1 MLERALFFR
10 LLGQLSFMDL
20 SLLQTLIVCWYSL
33 FSRKAPILPFSDH
46 DMTLVG
52 GNHVQQT
59 WQQQSQNLQLSRTPE
74 NKLQVLQSQCRSQK
88 QQLHEAEVLQG
99 PQTPFSRP
107 PIPGKCASLLPHSL
121 LFRPYEVLH
130 CRIWKWHSRD
140 PYVKFFYSSVRLIVE
155 FLVCYVTMFVI
166 CF

>member
-10 LLGQLSFMDL
+10 LLSQLSFMDL
-20 SLLQTLIVCWYSL
+20 LLFQTLIVCCYSL

-59 WQQQSQNLQLSRTPE
+59 WQQQSLSFQLSRTPE
-74 NKLQVLQSQCRSQK
+74 DKLQVLQSQHRLQK
-88 QQLHEAEVLQG
+88 QQLQEAEVLQG

-107 PIPGKCASLLPHSL
+107 PIPGKCASLLPNSDCCL
-121 LFRPYEVLH
+121 DLPKSCIVGYEVAL
-130 CRIWKWHSRD
+130 
-140 PYVKFFYSSVRLIVE
+140 
-155 FLVCYVTMFVI
+155 T
-166 CF
+166 